1 MRALKD
7 ENKPLL
13 IVGII
18 CAVGCLFIAIYNSAQ
33 AAFLKADVIPAS
45 EYNEGI
51 DLSDEPLEDAV
62 QSENDENAQS
72 TTININTATAEEL
85 AESLPGIGEVKARH
99 IVEYR
104 EASGGFD
111 SVDELI
117 NVSGIGEKTLEKL
130 RPYCR
135 VTD

>member
-1 MRALKD
+1 MKN
-7 ENKPLL
+7 ENKLLL
-13 IVGII
+13 ITGII
-18 CAVGCLFIAIYNSAQ
+18 CALGSLFIAIYNSAQ

-45 EYNEGI
+45 EYTAAI
-51 DLSDEPLEDAV
+51 VSSDGDSSEPPSDGEQADT
-62 QSENDENAQS
+62 S
-72 TTININTATAEEL
+72 TININTATAEEL
-85 AESLPGIGEVKARH
+85 AEFLPGIGEIKAKR

-111 SVDELI
+111 SVDELL

-135 VTD
+135 VSD